1 MAAKRFQ
8 SAALA
13 LALFGS
19 VVILDPAF
27 TPALA
32 QQAKSSDGPLSAIDW
47 LSQSVVSTAAS
58 PVARDTT
65 VIGAVSQDPIATD
78 ALPESVT
85 VTSLDK
91 PSLDGVGLL
100 PPAKTGLP
108 ADLWGPGKTDDILT
122 LLAHQKTESLPAL
135 QSLLLTVLLA
145 EATAPA
151 DAGTSSKLLL
161 GRIDKLL
168 AMGALDQAMALLQA
182 SGDLQ
187 QPDLFRRMFDVAL
200 LTGAEDR
207 ACRRM
212 TQSPSLSPA
221 LPARI
226 FCLARSGDWQTA
238 AVLLQTAQALDQI
251 APEEAE
257 LLTRFLDPALAD
269 SSDPLPP
276 PVPVT
281 PLTLRMFEA
290 IGEPLSISG
299 LPLAFAHSDLSETTG
314 WKSRLEAA
322 ERLSRA
328 GAIAPNLLLGY
339 YTQQRPAASGGVWD
353 RVWAF
358 QTFEKALGSGDPA
371 TVAQALQPALNAMAA
386 VELEV
391 VFADLFADRLASVP
405 LTGPA
410 ADQVITLQLLSAS
423 YEKLTA
429 GKTTAD
435 PVLTFALSVAR
446 GTVTGQPAPD
456 GMARAILD
464 AWAGPELPAEI
475 TQMLSE
481 NRVGEVILTAT
492 DRISSGVSGQLT
504 DVTLGLAILRHL
516 GMEDVARRTALEL
529 LLLERRG

>member
-1 MAAKRFQ
+1 MVGKGVRT
-8 SAALA
+8 AALA
-13 LALFGS
+13 LALFG
-19 VVILDPAF
+19 PA
-27 TPALA
+27 PAALA
-32 QQAKSSDGPLSAIDW
+32 QQTKSSDVPLSAIDW
-47 LSQSVVSTAAS
+47 LSQSVVTPEGV

-65 VIGAVSQDPIATD
+65 VIGAVSDGPIATN

-85 VTSLDK
+85 VTPLDK
-91 PSLDGVGLL
+91 PLLDGVGLL

-108 ADLWGPGKTDDILT
+108 ADLWGLGKTDDILT
-122 LLAHQKTESLPAL
+122 LLTRQKTESLPAL
-135 QSLLLTVLLA
+135 QGLLLTVLLA
-145 EATAPA
+145 ESTAPA

-187 QPDLFRRMFDVAL
+187 QPELFRRLFDVAL

-251 APEEAE
+251 APDEAE
-257 LLTRFLDPALAD
+257 LLTRFLDPALAE

-276 PVPVT
+276 PILVT
-281 PLTLRMFEA
+281 PLALRMFEA
-290 IGEPLSISG
+290 IGEPLPITG

-353 RVWAF
+353 RVHAF
-358 QTFEKALGSGDPA
+358 QAFEQALGNSDPA
-371 TVAQALQPALNAMAA
+371 AVAGALQPALLAMAE

-391 VFADLFADRLASVP
+391 VFADLFADRLATIP
-405 LTGPA
+405 LSGPA
-410 ADQVITLQLLSAS
+410 RDQVVKLQLLSAS

-429 GKTTAD
+429 DKTSAD
-435 PVLTFALSVAR
+435 PVLTFALAVAR
-446 GTVTGQPAPD
+446 GAVTGQPTPD
-456 GMARAILD
+456 SMAHAIAA
-464 AWAGPELPAEI
+464 AWAGPELPPDI
-475 TQMLSE
+475 TLMLTE

-492 DRISSGVSGQLT
+492 ERITNGVGGQLT
-504 DVTLGLAILRHL
+504 DVTLGLAILRKL
-516 GMEDVARRTALEL
+516 GMEDVSRRTALEL